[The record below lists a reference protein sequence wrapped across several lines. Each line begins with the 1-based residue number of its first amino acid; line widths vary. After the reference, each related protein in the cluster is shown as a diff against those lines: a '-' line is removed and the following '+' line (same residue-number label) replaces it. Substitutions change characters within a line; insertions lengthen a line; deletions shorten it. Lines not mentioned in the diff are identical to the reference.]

1 MDGAPSSSF
10 FLNQMHN
17 LATLFRAAQLTA
29 HEKHNTVEGQTFFED
44 HEYLGELY
52 GTYESAYDS
61 VIERMIGLG
70 EKCDI
75 SGGNIQAADLAKW
88 FCDLEDIKN
97 WPKIFL
103 EIETRVQ
110 KEVDSCCK
118 GASSGTL
125 NFLQGLADESEQR
138 VYKLGQRAKCGCS
151 EDKAS

>member
-1 MDGAPSSSF
+1 
-10 FLNQMHN
+10 MHN
-17 LATLFRAAQLTA
+17 LATLFRAAQLCS
-29 HEKHNTVEGQTFFED
+29 HEKHNTVQGPTFFED

-52 GTYESAYDS
+52 GTYEEAYDS

-88 FCDLEDIKN
+88 FCDLEPIDK
-97 WPKIFL
+97 WPNIFL

-118 GASSGTL
+118 GASSGTI

-138 VYKLGQRAKCGCS
+138 VYKLKQRAKCDCES
-151 EDKAS
+151 PASNSKMS

>member
-1 MDGAPSSSF
+1 
-10 FLNQMHN
+10 MHN
-17 LATLFRAAQLTA
+17 LATLFRAAQLVA
-29 HEKHNTVEGQTFFED
+29 HEKHNTVQGPTFFED
-44 HEYLGELY
+44 HEYLGDLY
-52 GTYESAYDS
+52 GTYESAYDG

-70 EKCDI
+70 ETPKI
-75 SGGNIQAADLAKW
+75 SDGNIQAADLAKW

-138 VYKLGQRAKCGCS
+138 VYKLNQRAKCDCGPEKS
-151 EDKAS
+151 

>member
-1 MDGAPSSSF
+1 
-10 FLNQMHN
+10 MHN

-29 HEKHNTVEGQTFFED
+29 HEKHNTVTGESFFSD
-44 HEYLGELY
+44 HKYLGNLY
-52 GTYESAYDS
+52 TTYEEAYDA

-70 EKCDI
+70 VEPKI
-75 SGGNIQAADLAKW
+75 SDGNITAADLAKW

-110 KEVDSCCK
+110 KEVDACCK
-118 GASSGTL
+118 GSSSGTL

-138 VYKLGQRAKCGCS
+138 VYKLGQRAKCDCES
-151 EDKAS
+151 PASNSKMS